1 MTITYQDLTMYYEV
15 YGNKDKTILILPG
28 WGETRNTFMDMI
40 HILQLEYT
48 VYIVD
53 YPGFG
58 NSPFPDREL
67 TMMDYAQLIA
77 YFIQTLQLKELYI
90 IAHSFGGR
98 IAILLSSQLAI
109 YLPKLVLIDSA
120 GIKPKRTLK
129 SRLKTKIYKTLQ
141 KLSNLLPSKWRKK
154 AKNWLFQK
162 FASSDYYQLP
172 AEQRSTF
179 RNIINLDLT
188 PYLPYVQAE
197 TLLLWGAKDID
208 TPLKDGIKMQRK
220 IANSEL
226 IIFPRSTHFCYLENP
241 YVIVKTILSFF
252 TD

>member
-77 YFIQTLQLKELYI
+77 YFIQTLQLK
-90 IAHSFGGR
+90 
-98 IAILLSSQLAI
+98 
-109 YLPKLVLIDSA
+109 
-120 GIKPKRTLK
+120 
-129 SRLKTKIYKTLQ
+129 
-141 KLSNLLPSKWRKK
+141 
-154 AKNWLFQK
+154 
-162 FASSDYYQLP
+162 
-172 AEQRSTF
+172 
-179 RNIINLDLT
+179 
-188 PYLPYVQAE
+188 
-197 TLLLWGAKDID
+197 
-208 TPLKDGIKMQRK
+208 
-220 IANSEL
+220 
-226 IIFPRSTHFCYLENP
+226 
-241 YVIVKTILSFF
+241 
-252 TD
+252 

>member
-141 KLSNLLPSKWRKK
+141 KLSNLLPTKWRKK
-154 AKNWLFQK
+154 AKDWLFQL
-162 FASSDYYQLP
+162 YV
-172 AEQRSTF
+172 
-179 RNIINLDLT
+179 
-188 PYLPYVQAE
+188 YL
-197 TLLLWGAKDID
+197 L
-208 TPLKDGIKMQRK
+208 
-220 IANSEL
+220 
-226 IIFPRSTHFCYLENP
+226 
-241 YVIVKTILSFF
+241 
-252 TD
+252 

>member
-1 MTITYQDLTMYYEV
+1 M
-15 YGNKDKTILILPG
+15 
-28 WGETRNTFMDMI
+28 
-40 HILQLEYT
+40 
-48 VYIVD
+48 
-53 YPGFG
+53 
-58 NSPFPDREL
+58 
-67 TMMDYAQLIA
+67 
-77 YFIQTLQLKELYI
+77 
-90 IAHSFGGR
+90 
-98 IAILLSSQLAI
+98 
-109 YLPKLVLIDSA
+109 
-120 GIKPKRTLK
+120 
-129 SRLKTKIYKTLQ
+129 
-141 KLSNLLPSKWRKK
+141 
-154 AKNWLFQK
+154 
-162 FASSDYYQLP
+162 P